1 LKWPTLLKDY
11 KTNMPVGIEMIEYF
25 LPVRSIT
32 SEELAVNFGFD
43 PSFIKEKIG
52 VKKLYIAGDDENT
65 SDLAVRAVEK
75 IFIKKPELK
84 DKIRV
89 IAVCTQTP
97 DYQLPHTSAIVQKK
111 LGLGNGIACFDLGL
125 GCSGFVYGLS
135 VVRAFMEDNNLDYGL
150 LITAETY
157 SKIIDDKDKNTKAL
171 FSDASAA
178 TLLSR
183 EPYLIPQQFTFGTD
197 GNGYDSLILRPTSS
211 QKSNY
216 LYMDG
221 RGIFGFVASVIPED
235 LKKCLQINTMRLED
249 IDYFIFHQASNFM
262 LDTLSKKIGITD
274 EGRVIKC
281 LDRFGNTVSS
291 SIPIAIDTI
300 SDDCKNQRL
309 KILISGFG
317 VGLSWASTILF
328 TK

>member
-1 LKWPTLLKDY
+1 
-11 KTNMPVGIEMIEYF
+11 MPVGIEMIEYF

-32 SEELAVNFGFD
+32 SEELAVSLGFAL
-43 PSFIKEKIG
+43 SFVEEKIG
-52 VKKLYIAGDDENT
+52 VKRLYIAGDDENT
-65 SDLAVRAVEK
+65 SDLAVRATEK
-75 IFIKKPELK
+75 IFDKRPELRN
-84 DKIRV
+84 KIGV

-97 DYQLPHTSAIVQKK
+97 DFQIPHTSAIVQKK
-111 LGLGNGIACFDLGL
+111 LELDTDIACFDIGL

-157 SKIIDDKDKNTKAL
+157 SKIIDDKDQSTKAL

-183 EPYLIPQQFTFGTD
+183 EPCLIPQQFTFGTD
-197 GNGYDSLILRPTSS
+197 GNGYESLILRSS
-211 QKSNY
+211 TDQKAGY

-221 RGIFGFVASVIPED
+221 RGIFEFIASVIPED
-235 LKKCLQINTMRLED
+235 IKKCLHINNMQLEN
-249 IDYFIFHQASNFM
+249 IDYFVFHQATNFM
-262 LDTLSKKIGITD
+262 LDTLSKKIGITED
-274 EGRVIKC
+274 EKVIKR

-291 SIPIAIDTI
+291 SIPIAINTI
-300 SDDCKNQRL
+300 FDEFENKRL

-317 VGLSWASTILF
+317 VGLSWATTILF
-328 TK
+328 THRRI

>member
-1 LKWPTLLKDY
+1 
-11 KTNMPVGIEMIEYF
+11 MPIGIEMIEYF
-25 LPVRSIT
+25 LPAHSIT
-32 SEELAVNFGFD
+32 SEELAVNFGFAL
-43 PSFIKEKIG
+43 SFVEEKIG
-52 VKKLYIAGDDENT
+52 VKRLYIAGDDENT

-84 DKIRV
+84 DKIGV

-111 LGLGNGIACFDLGL
+111 LGLGKGIACFDLGL

-157 SKIIDDKDKNTKAL
+157 SKIIDEKDKNTKAL

-178 TLLSR
+178 ILLSR

-197 GNGYDSLILRPTSS
+197 GNGYESLILRPTTS

-221 RGIFGFVASVIPED
+221 RGIFGFVASVIPEN

-249 IDYFIFHQASNFM
+249 IDYFIFHQASNF
-262 LDTLSKKIGITD
+262 LLNTLSKKIGITD

-291 SIPIAIDTI
+291 SIPIAIDII
-300 SDDCKNQRL
+300 SDDCKNKRL

-317 VGLSWASTILF
+317 VGLSWASTILL
-328 TK
+328 TKGEYENV